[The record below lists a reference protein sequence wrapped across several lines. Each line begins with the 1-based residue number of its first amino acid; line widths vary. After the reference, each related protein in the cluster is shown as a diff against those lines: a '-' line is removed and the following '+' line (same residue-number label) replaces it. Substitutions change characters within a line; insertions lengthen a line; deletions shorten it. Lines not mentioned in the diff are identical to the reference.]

1 MMAESHAT
9 IRQRPDAAVEGGA
22 GDPTATS
29 EVPEMTPQTMQR
41 GAASVDPNP
50 TAAAELAADE
60 TLARLIRAREDA
72 DTPDDAVAEQA
83 WRQVS
88 RLASR
93 LNVQAGAIAR
103 TLEGAVIDQREL
115 VAEALLARPDATS
128 RGREAR

>member
-1 MMAESHAT
+1 
-9 IRQRPDAAVEGGA
+9 
-22 GDPTATS
+22 
-29 EVPEMTPQTMQR
+29 MTPQTMQR

-50 TAAAELAADE
+50 TVAAELAADE

-93 LNVQAGAIAR
+93 LNVEGRAIAR

-115 VAEALLARPDATS
+115 VAESLLARPDATTP
-128 RGREAR
+128 RDAR

>member
-1 MMAESHAT
+1 
-9 IRQRPDAAVEGGA
+9 
-22 GDPTATS
+22 
-29 EVPEMTPQTMQR
+29 MTPQTMQR
-41 GAASVDPNP
+41 GANSVDLNP

-60 TLARLIRAREDA
+60 TLDRLTRAREDA

-93 LNVQAGAIAR
+93 LNGQARAIAR

-115 VAEALLARPDATS
+115 VAESLPAHPDATS
-128 RGREAR
+128 RGQVQ